1 MKSVQAA
8 AMGQQAPEAPVSFH
22 FSKDPQSSFEN
33 TRIFPEAQDNSK
45 KTIMGVDRL
54 ERSSQEDE
62 ILADFATEFGS
73 YCQGDWLDIEK
84 SLLPNQAKH

>member
-33 TRIFPEAQDNSK
+33 TRILTEARDNSK
-45 KTIMGVDRL
+45 KTIMGVGRF

-73 YCQGDWLDIEK
+73 YCHGDWLDIEK